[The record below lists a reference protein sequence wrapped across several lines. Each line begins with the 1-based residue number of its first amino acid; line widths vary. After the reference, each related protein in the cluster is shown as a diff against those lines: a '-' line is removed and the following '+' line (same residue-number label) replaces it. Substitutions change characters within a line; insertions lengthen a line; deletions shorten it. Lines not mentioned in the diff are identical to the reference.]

1 MPDVYTEGLG
11 LAGLSIIITK
21 LCLCFVYFE
30 PNLFLSGAAL
40 SHLFV
45 HMKMLLHSSLNYL
58 GSNTLF
64 LLHTNFLWTI
74 LVQVPSVSLQ
84 KT

>member
-1 MPDVYTEGLG
+1 MFTQCTECLG

-30 PNLFLSGAAL
+30 PNLFLSGAVL

-45 HMKMLLHSSLNYL
+45 HIKMLLHSSLNYL
-58 GSNTLF
+58 GSTALF
-64 LLHTNFLWTI
+64 LLHTNFSI
-74 LVQVPSVSLQ
+74 DHPGPGSISFFA
-84 KT
+84 